1 MNRLKPESFLAKTY
15 QNHLAFSLKNNYN
28 EVVNKERKAN
38 GGASYGCVF
47 FLIRR
52 TNVRIIFGRTY
63 TMKNLGTN
71 EWTIL
76 NNIIYKIYTTEHFDE
91 MRLVLLEE
99 LRMLIDFDSADFYVA
114 AEHDEKKL
122 AHPVK
127 LDMECDF
134 AQEYEQLDVSR
145 GILFSGKSLIYRE
158 TDLVSDEARMATDY
172 YQHVFKPN
180 NWHYSLQMVIAKD
193 HHFLGVITFYR
204 SIGKENFHYDDIF
217 ILDMLKNHLAFQL
230 EKHHIFG
237 EDEQE
242 KLTVSQTVEKYNL
255 TRRESTILRMLMS
268 GRENAV
274 ICEELVI
281 SANTLKKHILN
292 IYRKLGIRNRVQL
305 FKMIKERE

>member
-204 SIGKENFHYDDIF
+204 SIGKEFLF
-217 ILDMLKNHLAFQL
+217 W
-230 EKHHIFG
+230 
-237 EDEQE
+237 
-242 KLTVSQTVEKYNL
+242 
-255 TRRESTILRMLMS
+255 
-268 GRENAV
+268 
-274 ICEELVI
+274 IC
-281 SANTLKKHILN
+281 
-292 IYRKLGIRNRVQL
+292 
-305 FKMIKERE
+305 